1 MQEQDEKVTELGK
14 IPILNI
20 SSEIEKFLREEKAKN
35 IQPKL
40 K

>member
-1 MQEQDEKVTELGK
+1 MQEKDAKAIGLGK

-35 IQPKL
+35 IPPKL

>member
-1 MQEQDEKVTELGK
+1 MQEQDAKTKEMGK

-20 SSEIEKFLREEKAKN
+20 SSEIEKYLREEKAKN

>member
-1 MQEQDEKVTELGK
+1 MQEQDAKTKEMEK

-35 IQPKL
+35 IQPKF

>member
-1 MQEQDEKVTELGK
+1 MQEQDAKTKEIGR

-20 SSEIEKFLREEKAKN
+20 SSEIENYLMGNKAKN

>member
-1 MQEQDEKVTELGK
+1 MQEQDAKTKEMGK

>member
-1 MQEQDEKVTELGK
+1 MQEQDAKTKEMGK

-20 SSEIEKFLREEKAKN
+20 SSEIEKFLRKEKAKN

>member
-1 MQEQDEKVTELGK
+1 MQEKDEKAIELEK

-20 SSEIEKFLREEKAKN
+20 NSEIEKFLREEKAKN

>member
-1 MQEQDEKVTELGK
+1 MQGKDEKVTELEK

>member
-1 MQEQDEKVTELGK
+1 MQEKDEKAIELEK

-20 SSEIEKFLREEKAKN
+20 NSEIEKYLREEKAKN

>member
-1 MQEQDEKVTELGK
+1 MQEKDEKAIELEK

-20 SSEIEKFLREEKAKN
+20 SGEIEKYLREEKAKN

>member
-1 MQEQDEKVTELGK
+1 MQEQDAKTIESGK

-20 SSEIEKFLREEKAKN
+20 SSEIEKYLREEKAKN

>member
-1 MQEQDEKVTELGK
+1 MTEKEMIEIELGK

-20 SSEIEKFLREEKAKN
+20 SSEIEKYLRKEKAKN
-35 IQPKL
+35 ISPKL